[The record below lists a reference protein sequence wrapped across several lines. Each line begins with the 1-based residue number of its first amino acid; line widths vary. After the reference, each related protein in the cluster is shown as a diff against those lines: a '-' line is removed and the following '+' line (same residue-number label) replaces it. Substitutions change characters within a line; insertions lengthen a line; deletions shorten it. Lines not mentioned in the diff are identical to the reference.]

1 MRHHLVKLA
10 PAFLVGG
17 CSLIYNPNN
26 IKPPADAPIDMRPP
40 IDMEI
45 VADADPTMLQLDSAY
60 PPDVYEGVGTGG
72 GRPAVVVIY
81 GHNIAQDAQAAL
93 MPTGTANVTILEQH
107 VAHDG
112 NFLMLALQGPID
124 TMTGQGTDVPIA
136 ITVTQSSS
144 AGPIVKSIDAAL
156 TYHYLDELTDAN
168 VGTDSDAVSAK
179 TWSMVELQNAVT
191 FAAAHGPVLIRAM
204 SSINVV
210 TINAN
215 AGTAPAA
222 GPGGCAGGDGGTAVV
237 VTAPPTSGACAG
249 GGHAGGAG
257 GGAGFFTMGGNG
269 TGTGSGG
276 PIVGEKQITSYA
288 ANPASGGGG
297 GAAAV
302 AGDGGAGGGGGGV
315 VELTARGDV
324 TVTAINANG
333 GAGGGSG
340 GVASPGGGG
349 AGGLILVRAGG
360 TLTGPAMLSAVK
372 GVKGG
377 TNAGDGSDGRTRY
390 DAAMIA
396 GTVTGTNAY
405 HGPMW
410 TAPDLFAMVQTPTLT
425 LTGEALDVDD
435 VRVFTKDGDIND
447 TADANFGTNG
457 NAMVHPQLRAG
468 YSKVCVT
475 VKNGQ
480 PLPATPESTNCIEV
494 AFLP

>member
-1 MRHHLVKLA
+1 MRQHLVKLA

-40 IDMEI
+40 IDMEM

-60 PPDVYEGVGTGG
+60 PPDVYEGVGSGG
-72 GRPAVVVIY
+72 GRPAVVVLY

-124 TMTGQGTDVPIA
+124 TMTGQGTDVPIT
-136 ITVTQSSS
+136 ITVTQQSS
-144 AGPIVKSIDAAL
+144 AGPIVKMIDSAI

-179 TWSMVELQNAVT
+179 TWSQVDLQNAVT
-191 FAAAHGPVLIRAM
+191 FDAGAHGPVLIRSM
-204 SSINVV
+204 SSINVA

-215 AGTAPAA
+215 GGAAPAQ
-222 GPGGCAGGDGGTAVV
+222 GPGGCAGGAGGT
-237 VTAPPTSGACAG
+237 TLGSAPTDGACSG
-249 GGHAGGAG
+249 GGHAGGNG
-257 GGAGFFTMGGNG
+257 GGAGFFTKGDDGTGNG
-269 TGTGSGG
+269 TGG
-276 PIVGEKQITSYA
+276 PMVGNKQITSYA

-297 GAAAV
+297 GAAGV
-302 AGDGGAGGGGGGV
+302 GDGGAGGGGGGV

-333 GAGGGSG
+333 GAGAAGSG
-340 GVASPGGGG
+340 LGASGGGGG
-349 AGGLILVRAGG
+349 AGGVILVRAGG
-360 TLTGPAMLSAVK
+360 TLTGPVTLSTTK
-372 GVKGG
+372 GAKGS
-377 TNAGDGSDGRTRY
+377 TSAGAGSDGRTRY
-390 DAAMIA
+390 DAAMVA
-396 GTVTGTNAY
+396 GTVTGTNSY
-405 HGPMW
+405 RGPMW
-410 TAPDLFAMVQTPTLT
+410 TAPDLFATLQTPMLT
-425 LTGEALDVDD
+425 LSGEALDIGD

-447 TADANFGTNG
+447 TAAANFGTTG
-457 NAMVHPQLRAG
+457 NATVNPQLRAG

-475 VKNGQ
+475 VMGGQ